1 MNDINTAYEMRIRR
15 NRERR
20 NRQLRRHIAMLVA
33 AAGFILSLTV
43 FGLNAVSSNAS
54 DDDAPVVYKY
64 YRSVAVLP
72 SDTVQGYAEACL
84 SVHPAGVDTDIE
96 RLSAEIRSINHLEED
111 ETPLAGTR
119 LIVPYYS
126 YEFR

>member
-1 MNDINTAYEMRIRR
+1 MNGMYTEYEIRIKR
-15 NRERR
+15 NREKR

-33 AAGFILSLTV
+33 ACGFILSLTV

-54 DDDAPVVYKY
+54 DDDAPMVYKY

-72 SDTVQGYAEACL
+72 SDTVQGFAEAGLCGA
-84 SVHPAGVDTDIE
+84 STDVDADIV

-111 ETPLAGTR
+111 ELPLAGTR
-119 LIVPYYS
+119 LVVPYYS

>member
-1 MNDINTAYEMRIRR
+1 MNDMNTAYEIRIRK

-33 AAGFILSLTV
+33 AAGLLLSITV

-54 DDDAPVVYKY
+54 DDDAPMIYKY

-72 SDTVQGYAEACL
+72 TDTVHGYAEASLEGYSGC
-84 SVHPAGVDTDIE
+84 VDTDIE

-111 ETPLAGTR
+111 EIPLAGTQ